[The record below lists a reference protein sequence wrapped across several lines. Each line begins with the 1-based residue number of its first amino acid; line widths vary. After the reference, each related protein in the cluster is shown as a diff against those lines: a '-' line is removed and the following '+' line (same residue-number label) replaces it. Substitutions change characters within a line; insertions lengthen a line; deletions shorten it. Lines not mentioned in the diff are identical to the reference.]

1 VQNPGSLGSRVLAA
15 DPIILRVLVLDK
27 MGNELAHVYSEAY
40 PPKARLGKETEE
52 AYGRIDTLFMEAFSQ
67 AEKSNGKMN
76 FILIAYETTKVMLM
90 PSRKNDV
97 FLAVRI
103 PRSANVEYLSNKV
116 KQIIA

>member
-1 VQNPGSLGSRVLAA
+1 MAA
-15 DPIILRVLVLDK
+15 DPIILRVLILDK

-52 AYGRIDTLFMEAFSQ
+52 EYGRIDTLFIEAFSQ
-67 AEKSNGKMN
+67 EEKSYGKMD

-90 PSRKNDV
+90 PSRKNDAFV
-97 FLAVRI
+97 AVRI

-116 KQIIA
+116 KQIIE